1 MIEPTGIA
9 GTRPLAVDR
18 PRTSSRGGDAA
29 RRSARGEA
37 GSQAPALSVPYAG
50 ERHGP
55 DWMILALVVALTG
68 LGILMV
74 FSSTA
79 VASYAAGKGVLAVV
93 GPQFAWAALGFALLL
108 GLMRI
113 NYRWLRLVSLPGLLV
128 AIGLLVLVLFPRFQV
143 EVGGSAQWL
152 RLPSLPALQPGELA
166 KLALVVY
173 LAHWMARRGTAIRTL
188 RGGLLPFVA
197 IVAPVVFLIFRAPDI
212 GTSGVLALT
221 AVVMFFVAGGS
232 PVYLAGLATGTA
244 ALALPVLNHYQLER
258 LRAFADPFAD
268 PTGTGFHAVQGLLAL
283 GLGGLFGAGL
293 GETAAAG
300 GVVLPN
306 AYNDYVFAIVGQEFG
321 FVGAGIVVATFLLLA
336 WRGVRVAL
344 AAPDTFGALLA
355 AGVTAVICLQALV
368 NVGVVVTLLPVT
380 GITLPFVS
388 AGGSSL
394 IISLA
399 AVGILLSVSR
409 ETLPRGGVVDASG
422 DRGRRNRR
430 AHLPGPGRRPL
441 APRPAG
447 PA

>member
-1 MIEPTGIA
+1 MIELTGIA
-9 GTRPLAVDR
+9 GTRPLVVER
-18 PRTSSRGGDAA
+18 PRTSSRGGAG

-37 GSQAPALSVPYAG
+37 GAAVPALSAAYTG
-50 ERHGP
+50 ERHAP

-79 VASYAAGKGVLAVV
+79 VKSYEAGKGVLAVV

-113 NYRWLRLVSLPGLLV
+113 DYRWLRLVSLPGLVV
-128 AIGLLVLVLFPRFQV
+128 AIGLLVLVLFPDFQV
-143 EVGGSAQWL
+143 EVGSSAQWL
-152 RLPSLPALQPGELA
+152 KLPGLPAVQPGELA
-166 KLALVVY
+166 KLALVIY
-173 LAHWMARRGTAIRTL
+173 LAHWMTRRGTAIRTL
-188 RGGLLPFVA
+188 GGGLLPFVA
-197 IVAPVVFLIFRAPDI
+197 IAAPVLFLIFKAPDV
-212 GTSGVLALT
+212 GTTGVLALT
-221 AVVMFFVAGGS
+221 GVVMFFVAGGN
-232 PVYLAGLATGTA
+232 PVYLLGLAAGAA
-244 ALALPVLNHYQLER
+244 ALALAVLKDYQLER

-268 PTGTGFHAVQGLLAL
+268 PTGIGFHSVQGLLAL

-321 FVGAGIVVATFLLLA
+321 FAGAGIVIAAFLLLA

-355 AGVTAVICLQALV
+355 TGVTAVLCLQALV